1 MATNGTSNGSSK
13 FEYLSQAV
21 RRRLTSPFP
30 QCSVLTLQTVPM
42 VIGGKAV
49 SGSSTYD
56 LNDVHNPSKTL
67 YKVACATEA
76 DVDAAIDAAEGAR
89 QSWVDTPM
97 QARAAIFHKAANIFE
112 QHQAELSK
120 VYVRRHRAR
129 LALIRAGGRV

>member
-1 MATNGTSNGSSK
+1 MVHSK
-13 FEYLSQAV
+13 VFEYLSQAV

-42 VIGGKAV
+42 VINGKAV

-89 QSWVDTPM
+89 QAWVDTPM
-97 QARAAIFHKAANIFE
+97 QARAAIFYKAANIFE

-120 VYVRRHRAR
+120 IYVRACRSRP
-129 LALIRAGGRV
+129 ALICAGGGVQLLA